1 MFRTKVNMANGNP
14 RWKKGGVS
22 PNPAGRPPGPTA
34 PTLLLKEAFLLA
46 AKRAGGDTD
55 DGLVNYLQG
64 VAISHPGVF
73 VTALSKIIP
82 IEIEAKG
89 NGHITIEIV
98 KRFDDDPPL
107 KTIEHKS
114 NGKHVNGNGIKDPA
128 AE

>member
-1 MFRTKVNMANGNP
+1 MANGNP

-82 IEIEAKG
+82 IEI
-89 NGHITIEIV
+89 V